1 MSLDISLD
9 PRNEEEILQQAIQFL
24 YERSNGQL
32 TNLNPSN
39 PLIFLLEAQVFSNA
53 EMLWY
58 VNKLPTKLLYYFYRL
73 FNSELNAVKAVGTVR
88 VTLTSPLSTAYTIN
102 HLELTHNGLFYQLK
116 NPLIIPANNLY
127 ADGVLEAADFGS
139 KYNAPSFAINQ
150 IITPIPYVQSAVN
163 ISEVQG
169 GLSDEDAD
177 VIDRFIKRFRDN
189 QIISLDD
196 YEQQIRLIVGNEYL
210 IRVRYDEGVRILIG
224 HPYETINTELIRSI
238 YATLSQRAIL
248 TAPIFIH
255 PASYRYVDLVLEAES
270 LSNEPDAIY
279 QHLSTWMPKQQSINQ
294 LSLGYELAQMEI
306 MLKDVLFNVNEGL
319 IVADSDEILTLHSME
334 LQLNGNRFVYGES
347 EDKV

>member
-24 YERSNGQL
+24 YEKSNGQL

-53 EMLWY
+53 ELLWY

-73 FNSELNAVKAVGTVR
+73 FNDELNAVKAIGMVR
-88 VTLTSPLSTAYTIN
+88 VTLTSALSTDYTIN
-102 HLELTHNGLFYQLK
+102 HLELTHNGLFYRLK

-127 ADGVLEAADFGS
+127 ADGVLEADDFGS

-150 IITPIPYVQSAVN
+150 IVTPIPYVQSAVN
-163 ISEVQG
+163 ISEMQG
-169 GLSDEDAD
+169 GLSDDDAD
-177 VIDRFIKRFRDN
+177 VIDRFIQQFRDN

-224 HPYETINTELIRSI
+224 HPYETINAELIRSI

-255 PASYRYVDLVLEAES
+255 PARYQHIDLVLEVES
-270 LSNEPDAIY
+270 TSNNPDTVY
-279 QHLSTWMPKQQSINQ
+279 QHLIGWIPNQQKLDQ
-294 LSLGYELAQMEI
+294 LSLGYELAQI
-306 MLKDVLFNVNEGL
+306 GFQLKDAFFNLNEGI
-319 IVADSDEILTLHSME
+319 IVANSDEILNLHSME